1 MLSGMTQRQILH
13 FVDKDSRMRAELSR
27 AAYGLGHHAEVY
39 ANFDEL
45 LERPPSD
52 GIIIARDEESEGGIA
67 RNLFRL
73 IQEGIWLPAIAISEK
88 PDAELVVR
96 AIKAGALDYL
106 EIPVGSSTLAS
117 TLERVADEAE
127 EVAATRQKIIE
138 ARERVGKLSRREG
151 QVLDLLVTGL
161 SNKEIARELDI
172 SPRTVEIH
180 RANMMLKLNVKH
192 AAEAVRL
199 ALESRQ
205 STTGAMPEDSAIPFS
220 DPAASAGPVDA
231 SQAEATILESA
242 DGRG

>member
-1 MLSGMTQRQILH
+1 MLSGMTQRKILH

-39 ANFDEL
+39 ASFDEL
-45 LERPPSD
+45 HERPPSD
-52 GIIIARDEESEGGIA
+52 GIIIARDEHAEGGIA
-67 RNLFRL
+67 RELFRL
-73 IQEGIWLPAIAISEK
+73 IQAGIWLPAIAIAEK

-106 EIPVGSSTLAS
+106 ALPVEPVTLAT

-127 EVAATRQKIIE
+127 EVAAARQRIIE
-138 ARERVGKLSRREG
+138 ARERVDRLSRRES
-151 QVLDLLVTGL
+151 QVLELLVTGL

-180 RANMMLKLNVKH
+180 RANMMLKLGVKH

-199 ALESRQ
+199 ALEARQ
-205 STTGAMPEDSAIPFS
+205 SPAAPIPESPAIPLGNGADQS
-220 DPAASAGPVDA
+220 GALDAPAAEEELIGSVVIR
-231 SQAEATILESA
+231 T
-242 DGRG
+242 